1 VKTLSR
7 HLDDYL
13 RLRRQLGY
21 KLQEAGILLRNFVR
35 FAEQEGA
42 EYISTKLT
50 LRWATG
56 PNITP
61 ALSGSRLGLVRRFA
75 AYVSAH
81 DVRTEVPAQKLLPY
95 HFLRRDPYHYSD
107 ENVLQLINA
116 ARQIDPSQAAHL
128 FVHMTAR
135 RCGPARPQPPGPGE
149 QSSPSPPRNNTRFR
163 PLDKICGVQG
173 RKPL

>member
-1 VKTLSR
+1 MKTLSR

-56 PNITP
+56 PNMTP

-107 ENVLQLINA
+107 ENVLQLN
-116 ARQIDPSQAAHL
+116 Q
-128 FVHMTAR
+128 R
-135 RCGPARPQPPGPGE
+135 READRSVQQNQRSHTGHPVWIIGGDRDASWRSPGVGLW
-149 QSSPSPPRNNTRFR
+149 R
-163 PLDKICGVQG
+163 C
-173 RKPL
+173 